1 MGPSSNAFQAL
12 TQGVVSSE
20 GGASFTE
27 AKFSFRHPRTPE
39 PDRRTHRCKF
49 NTAHS
54 HIKRIRQLFHGPDLR
69 AQPLTPPPALRP
81 APRRSRSN
89 TTRNSTLAPTV
100 LGYSLPGATQLSQTT
115 LHHCTPQSRSHK
127 KLKGIKRKKKNV
139 TSVNAQRAASA
150 RHVQQRVARTR
161 VRFATAAI

>member
-12 TQGVVSSE
+12 TQGVVSE

-27 AKFSFRHPRTPE
+27 ASFRHPRT

-49 NTAHS
+49 NTTHS

-115 LHHCTPQSRSHK
+115 LHQIALHRAQSRSLEVHTK
-127 KLKGIKRKKKNV
+127 SND
-139 TSVNAQRAASA
+139 QRAASA
-150 RHVQQRVARTR
+150 PPCAAARGTHAR
-161 VRFATAAI
+161 AVCHSSHMSETVTTC

>member
-1 MGPSSNAFQAL
+1 MTWPMLVARGDEGRSARSPLIPYPYWSCMACISYGPGEQSGAVARML
-12 TQGVVSSE
+12 TGCTPHSQ
-20 GGASFTE
+20 
-27 AKFSFRHPRTPE
+27 AKFSFRHPRT

-115 LHHCTPQSRSHK
+115 LHQIALHRAQSRSLEVHTK
-127 KLKGIKRKKKNV
+127 SNR
-139 TSVNAQRAASA
+139 
-150 RHVQQRVARTR
+150 
-161 VRFATAAI
+161 

>member
-27 AKFSFRHPRTPE
+27 AKFSFRHPRT

-115 LHHCTPQSRSHK
+115 LHQIALHRAQSRSLEVHTK
-127 KLKGIKRKKKNV
+127 SND
-139 TSVNAQRAASA
+139 QRAASA
-150 RHVQQRVARTR
+150 QRPAMCSSAWHARACGLPQQPYE
-161 VRFATAAI
+161 

>member
-12 TQGVVSSE
+12 TQGVVSE

-27 AKFSFRHPRTPE
+27 ASFRHPRT

-115 LHHCTPQSRSHK
+115 LHQIALHRAQSRSLEVHTK
-127 KLKGIKRKKKNV
+127 SND
-139 TSVNAQRAASA
+139 QRAASA
-150 RHVQQRVARTR
+150 QRPAMCSSAWHARACGLPQQPYE
-161 VRFATAAI
+161 